1 MSEEKY
7 KKAARIIVKAGF
19 LPFPISDTLLEILK
33 ILINENEL
41 DLIFAFKRQVSQTM
55 EQLKKSSKMDE
66 NEIIKK
72 VESLANK
79 GLIFD
84 QPSSR
89 GIMVYRLLPLLN
101 VGVFEYTFMKKLEYS
116 EKEKKFALLFEKLFD
131 EYKELVQD
139 NYDTIIP
146 FLQTMPPVD
155 RTIPI
160 VEKNVEGKDIQILI
174 NEELEVPMEEV
185 ILAQNVEEIINKFD
199 DIAVGYCYCRH
210 HKDLLGDSCKINAPR
225 ENCFTFGKSARFTT
239 KQGFARM
246 VTKEEAL
253 KILREAEENGLVHKA
268 FHPHSDI
275 SKAEASICNC
285 CTCCCETFDQFRKG
299 ALPIINVTNYLSCV
313 NPDLCIGCGT
323 CIEKCPIGAMS
334 LNDDNIAEVNES
346 NCIGCGVCAH
356 FCPETAISLLEGRR
370 TVYIPPPRLKS

>member
-19 LPFPISDTLLEILK
+19 LPFPISDTLLEISKL
-33 ILINENEL
+33 LINENEL

-66 NEIIKK
+66 PEIIKNI
-72 VESLANK
+72 ESLAKK

-84 QPSSR
+84 QPSSK
-89 GIMVYRLLPLLN
+89 GVMVYRLLPLLN

-116 EKEKKFALLFEKLFD
+116 EKEKKFAILFEKLFE
-131 EYKELVQD
+131 EYNEFVQD
-139 NYDTIIP
+139 NYDSIVP
-146 FLQTMPPVD
+146 FLQSMPPVD

-160 VEKNVEGKDIQILI
+160 VEKNVEGKDIEISV
-174 NEELEVPMEEV
+174 NEELEAPQEEV
-185 ILAQNVEEIINKFD
+185 LLAQNVEEIINKFD

-246 VTKEEAL
+246 VTKEEAI
-253 KILREAEENGLVHKA
+253 KILREAEEHGLVHKA

-275 SKAEASICNC
+275 YKAETSICNC
-285 CTCCCETFDQFRKG
+285 CTCCCETFDLFRKG
-299 ALPIINVTNYLSCV
+299 TLPIINVTNYLSCV

-323 CIEKCPIGAMS
+323 CIEKCSLGAIS
-334 LNDDNIAEVNES
+334 LNDENIAEVNDS
-346 NCIGCGVCAH
+346 YCIGCGVCAH